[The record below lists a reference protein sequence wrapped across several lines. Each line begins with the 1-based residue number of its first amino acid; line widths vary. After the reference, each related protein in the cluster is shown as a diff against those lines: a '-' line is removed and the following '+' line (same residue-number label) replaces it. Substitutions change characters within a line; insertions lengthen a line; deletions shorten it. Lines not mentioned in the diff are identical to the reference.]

1 MHRKQQSLL
10 ENKTSLDVLKV
21 YEFEELYIV
30 FEKQIINTSNNCLNF
45 WKELMDKRL
54 DVNRIHTFGV

>member
-30 FEKQIINTSNNCLNF
+30 FEKKIINTSNNCLNF